1 MIGNDNKCKSKKIVK
16 LTCSRISLH
25 YEEKVQSI
33 ISRLT
38 LTVYNPLTISI
49 RAIPSLTFGFV
60 PSRVS
65 SDKKLF
71 VIQSFYDSSLKL
83 ISIILNKLLHL
94 VIYWKSLIFGVFG
107 SGADLEIFPIAW
119 PRQTHFL
126 VVLLYKFYRRP
137 VIYSPTLHLI

>member
-1 MIGNDNKCKSKKIVK
+1 MQIQINCKTYVLSNI
-16 LTCSRISLH
+16 
-25 YEEKVQSI
+25 
-33 ISRLT
+33 LT
-38 LTVYNPLTISI
+38 LWRESTEYNITSNVNCLTISI